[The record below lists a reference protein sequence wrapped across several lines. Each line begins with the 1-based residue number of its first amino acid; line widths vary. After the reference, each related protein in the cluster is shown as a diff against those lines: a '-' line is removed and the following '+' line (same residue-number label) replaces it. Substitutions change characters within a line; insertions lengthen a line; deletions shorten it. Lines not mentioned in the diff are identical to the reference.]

1 MSGDNERVFDFP
13 GSTTIALVQAV
24 PSEYLSS
31 AKTSTTSQTQISTTM
46 RLLSIFSAVL
56 IAAPLVMGVDWT
68 VQVGASNGFT
78 FTPNEIHPAI
88 GDTVTFTYLTRNR
101 EYPPLSCA
109 SPSLLPTYRFG
120 DDYDVHLSLPPSSG
134 WSRTKRVR

>member
-1 MSGDNERVFDFP
+1 
-13 GSTTIALVQAV
+13 
-24 PSEYLSS
+24 
-31 AKTSTTSQTQISTTM
+31 M
-46 RLLSIFSAVL
+46 RLLSIVSTVL

-101 EYPPLSCA
+101 TYPPPPFA
-109 SPSLLPTYRFG
+109 SSSLLPTYRFG
-120 DDYDVHLSLPPSSG
+120 DDYDVHLSLPSSSG
-134 WSRTKRVR
+134 WSRSKRVR